1 MDLPMGQTMEE
12 ALHECCPLQSK
23 GCNEEVEANTAK
35 AISLQECHQEPKTN
49 ENHHVYILE
58 T

>member
-1 MDLPMGQTMEE
+1 MGQTMEE